1 MLGFL
6 SANATHFICKGKH
19 KLKHKDDRKIVES
32 DLSKDFKNSARQA
45 PSWEIGQVA
54 ITKQKSMDNTK
65 RFFTRW
71 VKKCYSLIV

>member
-19 KLKHKDDRKIVES
+19 NLKHKDDRRIVES

-45 PSWEIGQVA
+45 PSWEIRQVTM
-54 ITKQKSMDNTK
+54 TKKKSMDSTK
-65 RFFTRW
+65 RFFTWW
-71 VKKCYSLIV
+71 VKNVFL